1 MYTAWLTG
9 RKPRILSSSKRA
21 VLDKAFDLDIERQLD
36 NKNCP
41 VKTFNTNVVYGYN
54 ERIELLRNV
63 KPNVSVLLLGNLFSW
78 KYTQPIEDQLRR
90 KLQFRRQLT
99 EFAET
104 FLSANVPRGWNVS
117 TFVRVGVH
125 VRRGDFLTD
134 RAVRKGFTVASAE
147 YLKEAMTYFVKGYA
161 QVQFVVTSIDSDWC
175 RNNINPSSFDQTRVN
190 ITFSVGHSAEEDLS
204 LLAKCDHVVMTT
216 GTFGWWAAWFANG
229 TTVYYKEYTKHQS
242 RMWRRS
248 RAADYFPPTWI
259 GM

>member
-9 RKPRILSSSKRA
+9 RKPQILSSSKRT
-21 VLDKAFDLDIERQLD
+21 VLDKAFDLDIERQRD

-90 KLQFRRQLT
+90 KLQFRRELT

-104 FLSANVPRGWNVS
+104 FLSANVPRGWNAS

-161 QVQFVVTSIDSDWC
+161 QVQFVVTSIDIDWC

-190 ITFSVGHSAEEDLS
+190 ITFSVGHSAEEDLT
-204 LLAKCDHVVMTT
+204 LLAKCDHVVITT

-248 RAADYFPPTWI
+248 RAADCFPPTWI